1 MRAGRMDRR
10 ITLQRRAAAQ
20 DEFGEEIVT
29 WVTVAPSRAASVGPV
44 RGEERFTSAQFIS
57 KEQTEFRIRWSASLA
72 NFNPLDRVVYPAI
85 AGESPEEIAG
95 DRIYD
100 VMSVHELGR
109 QEGLVIRAAR
119 RSEAPYAE

>member
-10 ITLQRRAAAQ
+10 ITLQRRTAVQ
-20 DEFGEEIVT
+20 DAFGEEVIT
-29 WVTVAPSRAASVGPV
+29 WVTVSASRAASVGPV

-72 NFNPLDRVVYPAI
+72 SFNPLDRIVYPAI
-85 AGESPEEIAG
+85 DGESPEEIAEH
-95 DRIYD
+95 RIYD
-100 VMSVHELGR
+100 VMSVQELGR

-119 RSEAPYAE
+119 RSEVPYAG